1 MRNNIDISNRGDK
14 IVVEVMDMR
23 YRIGYKQRGQWRYF
37 EIVGTVEQ
45 AMKHVEKLFYTGY
58 TQVTIKSFKSEV

>member
-1 MRNNIDISNRGDK
+1 M
-14 IVVEVMDMR
+14 VEVMDMR

-37 EIVGTVEQ
+37 EIAGTVEQ
-45 AMKHVEKLFYTGY
+45 AMKNVEKLFRTGY

>member
-1 MRNNIDISNRGDK
+1 
-14 IVVEVMDMR
+14 MR
-23 YRIGYKQRGQWRYF
+23 YRIGYKHRRQWRYF

-58 TQVTIKSFKSEV
+58 TQVTIKSFKPEV